1 MLKSWNLFE
10 KLFLSIG
17 TIAAIICT
25 IVFKCAWVDL
35 GFTLLYFWAALF
47 LAKGKYACYIIGVI
61 STFFY
66 AYVSYKSC
74 YYGELIIAIFCTLPL
89 MLLGL
94 INWLRHQDDNNTV
107 VIKDI
112 TKKELI
118 IVLISQAI
126 IFMGYYYVLKA
137 FNTSNLLVSTFSVVA
152 SLIASYLT
160 ARRSEYGFIGFIIND
175 LILIVLW
182 GIPVVT
188 GSLSIITVA
197 LCPVL
202 LLINDIYGAY
212 NWRRIKLEQKGA

>member
-1 MLKSWNLFE
+1 
-10 KLFLSIG
+10 
-17 TIAAIICT
+17 
-25 IVFKCAWVDL
+25 
-35 GFTLLYFWAALF
+35 
-47 LAKGKYACYIIGVI
+47 
-61 STFFY
+61 
-66 AYVSYKSC
+66 
-74 YYGELIIAIFCTLPL
+74 

>member
-1 MLKSWNLFE
+1 MLKSWTLFE
-10 KLFLSIG
+10 KLFLFIG
-17 TIAAIICT
+17 TIVAIVLT
-25 IVFKCAWVDL
+25 FVFKCAWVDL

-66 AYVSYKSC
+66 AYVSYKNN
-74 YYGELIIAIFCTLPL
+74 YFGELIIAMCCTLPL

-94 INWLRHQDDNNTV
+94 INWLRHQDDTNTV

-112 TKKELI
+112 TKKELL
-118 IVLISQAI
+118 IVLASQAI
-126 IFMGYYYVLKA
+126 MFIGYYYLLKA
-137 FNTSNLLVSTFSVVA
+137 FNTSNLLVSTFSLVA

-182 GIPVVT
+182 GIPLAT

-197 LCPVL
+197 LCPIL